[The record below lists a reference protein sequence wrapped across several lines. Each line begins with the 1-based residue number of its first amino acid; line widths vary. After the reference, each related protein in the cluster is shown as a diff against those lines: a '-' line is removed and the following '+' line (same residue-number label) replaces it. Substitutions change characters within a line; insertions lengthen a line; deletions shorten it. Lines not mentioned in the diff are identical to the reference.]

1 MSILKFKSDDR
12 NYNSW
17 CLYDASTL
25 KIVNKELYNI
35 NPINDKLLNQDI
47 FKINE
52 CGNVEMILHSSNR
65 EMEIIPG
72 VIVFD
77 KIYGKTKNNKYYFKV
92 IPDDGRLPL
101 FLAPYK
107 VKHLGFEKKMNK
119 KYIVFKFNNWDGKHP
134 EAEIIHTIGDVNI
147 LPNFYEYQL
156 YCKSLHS
163 SIQNFTIKTK
173 EILKQYSSDELIE
186 NIINYK
192 EFNIED
198 RRMLDIISID
208 PKTSKDYDDAFG
220 IKIIDEDEN
229 KYCLSIYISNVSIW
243 FEFLGLWDSFTKRIS
258 TIYLPDRKRPMLPTI
273 LSDMLCSLQENQF
286 RFALACDIIIK
297 DNVIINYTFKNV
309 VIKVKKNYYY
319 NDINLD
325 NDFTYN
331 NTLNVI
337 KKLNTNTDLKLCEN
351 ITDSHDVVMF
361 LMILMNYLTAQ
372 EFKKYENGIFRSIKL
387 KHNNEIDD
395 IDLPKEVKKFL
406 MSWNSS
412 GGQYL
417 KYENYTSHELLKLDA
432 YVHITSPIRRLV
444 DLLNMIQLQHNT
456 GIFKM
461 SAKSETFLKYWV
473 SNEML
478 DYINITMRS
487 IRKVQTQCDL
497 LDKCY
502 NNPEIME
509 KKYEGFVF
517 DKIKRNDALFQYLVY
532 IPELKLLNK
541 YTSRYERDNYSKNT
555 YKLYLFEDE
564 DTFKKKIMF
573 NFEE

>member
-1 MSILKFKSDDR
+1 MTILKFKSDDR
-12 NYNSW
+12 NYVSW
-17 CLYDASTL
+17 YLYDASTL
-25 KIVNKELYNI
+25 KLIDKERYNI
-35 NPINDKLLNQDI
+35 NPVNDKLLNQDI
-47 FKINE
+47 FKVNHN
-52 CGNVEMILHSSNR
+52 GKVENILHSSNR

-72 VIVFD
+72 VLVFD
-77 KIYGKTKNNKYYFKV
+77 KIYGKTQNNKYYFKV
-92 IPDDGRLPL
+92 IPDDSRLPI

-107 VKHLGFEKKMNK
+107 IKTLGFEKKMNR
-119 KYIVFKFNNWDGKHP
+119 KYIVFKFNNWNGKHP

-156 YCKSLHS
+156 YCKSLNS

-173 EILKQYSSDELIE
+173 EILKQYSNDELIDK
-186 NIINYK
+186 IISCK
-192 EFNIED
+192 DFNIED
-198 RRMLDIISID
+198 RRTYDIISID

-220 IKIIDEDEN
+220 IRILDEEKN
-229 KYCLSIYISNVSIW
+229 IYCLSIYISNVSIW

-258 TIYLPDRKRPMLPTI
+258 TIYLPDRKRPMLPSI
-273 LSDMLCSLQENQF
+273 LSDMLCSLQENQT
-286 RFALACDIIIK
+286 RFALVCDIII
-297 DNVIINYTFKNV
+297 DNDIINYTFKNV
-309 VIKVKKNYYY
+309 AIKVRKNYYY
-319 NDINLD
+319 NDSSLD
-325 NDFTYN
+325 NDIIYS
-331 NTLNVI
+331 NTLSI
-337 KKLNTNTDLKLCEN
+337 IRKLNLIKELKLCEN

-387 KHNNEIDD
+387 KQNSDINN

-417 KYENYTSHELLKLDA
+417 KYENYTSHDFLKLDA

-444 DLLNMIQLQHNT
+444 DLLNMIQLQNNI
-456 GIFKM
+456 GILKM
-461 SAKSETFLKYWV
+461 SEKSERFLNYWI

-478 DYINITMRS
+478 DYINITMRA
-487 IRKVQTQCDL
+487 IRKIQTQCEL

-541 YTSRYERDNYSKNT
+541 YTSRYEHDNYSKNT
-555 YKLYLFEDE
+555 YRLYLFEDE
-564 DTFKKKIMF
+564 DNFKKKIMF